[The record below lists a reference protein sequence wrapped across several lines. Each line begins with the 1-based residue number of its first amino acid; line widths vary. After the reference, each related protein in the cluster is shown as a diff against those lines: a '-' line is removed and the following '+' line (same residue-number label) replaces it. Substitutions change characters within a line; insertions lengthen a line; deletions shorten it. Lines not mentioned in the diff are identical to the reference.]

1 MPAAGSQANMP
12 PKSIDA
18 KSNVGIKKLTA
29 QKRSAVKLAS
39 APKGGVNSPVTQLV
53 SDGVSIGPSAA
64 SLQAADLSEAL
75 DLPEPS
81 PEDIEEDIRA
91 LVRAAASPPGVH
103 LSEPHQL
110 QHTLAKCAR
119 AAYLASMT
127 HLRLDRL
134 HLASLDLSLA
144 SKLSRV
150 THLYLQHNQLTSM
163 AAMAAF
169 PQLRLCSL
177 SSNHITSVEGVQQLQ
192 HLLALDLGDN
202 AIEALEPAQLP
213 LCLRILKL
221 VGNPCVRDPSAARQL
236 RASVQAHLQLLR
248 DLDGDLDSGSASS
261 SDAEEPGSMH
271 SEEEA
276 PQGSSRDH
284 STSLEGR
291 PPAPLPP
298 PLSMAAPTAAAHTPL
313 DSALPSHLQPALT
326 QPPRPDIGM
335 AQPAPSLLF
344 DGADSRLISSALDML
359 DGLERSCLLGAA
371 DASALRASTHLRSAA
386 AAAAWPLSPRSTRP
400 GSASSQRP
408 SSAGLPRPPSSD
420 SARPNS
426 RGSTPDA
433 SASTLAVPVKHEGG
447 GGGRKAQGCGPPA
460 PAASLPATRSS
471 SPSGPRPLSSLSSG
485 RRTPGGGRLLLDPG
499 LGAPAGHALAATT
512 VEPEPAGGQGRE
524 RGLTRLPS
532 AGSRAGVP
540 SPAVTGRASLPAAL
554 PQRPSTSDPVAPGAA
569 TAQHSVPAWPEG
581 VQGGRAGGV
590 PRQPSPQ
597 LEQAIAAD
605 LALLQAQLETLV
617 EPMAAAAAAA
627 AVRASSRIGG
637 SGGAAAAVT
646 QSQRESRGTE
656 AHADLHRLMGAA
668 AQRVAQQRLVD
679 SQLSSSI
686 QALRTR
692 GDGVADLK
700 HTLSLRTALAA
711 PAGAVQAVRHAV
723 LGGQGWV
730 GRGSVAAVL
739 QQHALAAEVGAV
751 GKQQRGLGEDTQTQA
766 LRSSLA
772 RLGALT
778 STLVA
783 EQSLGGE
790 GRPSSRG
797 LVRQQQGPGGRPVT
811 DSKYYQVMLRAAAR
825 VREVEAA
832 VDEVG
837 GDGEDESASDSDTGL
852 SEVGEGADGQER
864 EEEGEQEERVGELD
878 VSYALCDNP
887 SLLLVPL
894 QRLVPPKASNDRR
907 AVMEH
912 DPTSGD
918 GHALCG
924 PALFVSTPPCV
935 LACQNGNLAWL
946 QVIKVPEGAVLRGCK
961 KTRRKLREH
970 LRLRAEIHS
979 QLRVIASLFV
989 LRVFLTCLVGYPS
1002 PGYASARQPPAVQPP
1017 QPPDAPPLPPLPPR
1031 APAQPAPAQPASM
1044 ECDTDSDSESDCD
1057 SDPEPQSDSES
1068 ESEPEPVTQPP
1079 QRRFSARLAAI
1090 APAAPTGPPLPLDC
1104 EDPVMLKQLKDFCK
1118 FFANPNFKTCYNQLQ
1133 RRHVKHRN
1141 PMLMPAFEDPSNQAL
1156 LAKLQE
1162 LGSIKLTGFHNTLD
1176 AHSMQLAVAM
1186 QQHYSNPG
1194 KPRVV
1199 DQDGGR
1205 VVLVDEH
1212 RTSRVSSAV
1221 NGKQP
1226 CEVELNTLNA
1236 TRPAGW
1242 KLPAGQVEQRLER
1255 PAWSQE
1261 RGQPVRGMMWCPVV
1275 APRRPPQAPRSSQA
1289 ATQPAASEPGPST
1302 PPPAKRSKP
1311 AAEPT
1316 KGKGKGKAAKAKPA
1330 PQPGRWLD
1338 RDCNAALNMQRIG
1351 ESRWRPLE
1359 LCYWPDQ
1366 GALPAKGKEYPGLG
1380 YKRLRDKPLKAQE
1393 QQQQP
1398 AEAQAWD
1405 LDGLVSLSSH
1415 LPHCRAWDGATGPA
1429 YRTCYY
1435 ITCWCRTDA
1444 LRCDVRAVEAVQG
1457 LMWCLAVAP
1466 PNPATAHTQPRSHP
1480 QAPTGPMQQPGS
1492 HTASSLR
1499 AGLSSPLLAKCNK
1512 RSKAEQVAEPTQ
1524 PTKGT
1529 GKGKGNGAKAKAA
1542 PQPGRWLL
1550 RNCTALLN
1558 MQCIG
1563 ESKWRPLELCQ
1574 PRARSTRSWA
1584 TSGCVTA
1591 HPRPSSNSR
1600 HCGVALL

>member
-1 MPAAGSQANMP
+1 MPAARSQANMP
-12 PKSIDA
+12 PKSSDA

-29 QKRSAVKLAS
+29 QKQSAVKLAS
-39 APKGGVNSPVTQLV
+39 ASKGGVDSPVTQLV
-53 SDGVSIGPSAA
+53 SNGVSIGPSAA

-103 LSEPHQL
+103 LSEDIIIQNHAVD
-110 QHTLAKCAR
+110 HTTVTTPGAR

-177 SSNHITSVEGVQQLQ
+177 SSNHITSVEGVQHLQ

-236 RASVQAHLQLLR
+236 RVSVQAHLQLLR

-271 SEEEA
+271 SEEEE
-276 PQGSSRDH
+276 PQGSSRDP
-284 STSLEGR
+284 SSSLEGR

-298 PLSMAAPTAAAHTPL
+298 PLSMAAPTAAHTPL

-326 QPPRPDIGM
+326 QPAPGLVCPPRPDIDM

-426 RGSTPDA
+426 RGSTPDT
-433 SASTLAVPVKHEGG
+433 SASTLAVPAKHEGG

-499 LGAPAGHALAATT
+499 LGVPAGHALAATT

-540 SPAVTGRASLPAAL
+540 SPAVTGRTSLPAAL

-617 EPMAAAAAAA
+617 EPMAAAAAVA

-637 SGGAAAAVT
+637 SGGAAAAAT
-646 QSQRESRGTE
+646 QSQRESRGAE

-668 AQRVAQQRLVD
+668 AQRVARQRLVD

-686 QALRTR
+686 QSLRTR

-783 EQSLGGE
+783 EQSLGEE

-837 GDGEDESASDSDTGL
+837 GDEGGDGEDESGSDSDTGL

-864 EEEGEQEERVGELD
+864 EEEGEQEGGGGCELGRQD
-878 VSYALCDNP
+878 
-887 SLLLVPL
+887 L
-894 QRLVPPKASNDRR
+894 QLANS
-907 AVMEH
+907 
-912 DPTSGD
+912 D

-979 QLRVIASLFV
+979 QLRVITSLFV
-989 LRVFLTCLVGYPS
+989 LRIFLTCLVGYPT

-1044 ECDTDSDSESDCD
+1044 ECDTDSDSESDCN
-1057 SDPEPQSDSES
+1057 SDQEPQSDSES

-1104 EDPVMLKQLKDFCK
+1104 EDPVMLRQLKDFCK

-1162 LGSIKLTGFHNTLD
+1162 LGSIKLTGFHNTLG

-1186 QQHYSNPG
+1186 QQHYFNPG
-1194 KPRVV
+1194 KPRGS

-1226 CEVELNTLNA
+1226 CEVELNTLRA

-1242 KLPAGQVEQRLER
+1242 KPPAGQVEPRLVR

-1261 RGQPVRGMMWCPVV
+1261 RGQPVRGLVWCPVV
-1275 APRRPPQAPRSSQA
+1275 PPRQPPQAPRSSQA

-1330 PQPGRWLD
+1330 PQPGSVL
-1338 RDCNAALNMQRIG
+1338 G

-1366 GALPAKGKEYPGLG
+1366 GALPAKDKEYPGLG
-1380 YKRLRDKPLKAQE
+1380 YKRLRDEPPKAQE

-1398 AEAQAWD
+1398 AEA
-1405 LDGLVSLSSH
+1405 
-1415 LPHCRAWDGATGPA
+1415 HCAGP
-1429 YRTCYY
+1429 
-1435 ITCWCRTDA
+1435 
-1444 LRCDVRAVEAVQG
+1444 DVVPG
-1457 LMWCLAVAP
+1457 SGT

-1512 RSKAEQVAEPTQ
+1512 RSKAEQVAQPTQ

-1563 ESKWRPLELCQ
+1563 ESRWRPLELYQ